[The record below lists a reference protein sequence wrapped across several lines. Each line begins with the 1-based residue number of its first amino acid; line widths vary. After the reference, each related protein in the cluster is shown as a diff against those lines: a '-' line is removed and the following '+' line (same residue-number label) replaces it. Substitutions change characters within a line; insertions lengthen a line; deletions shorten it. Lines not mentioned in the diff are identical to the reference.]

1 MLKSI
6 LAVIVGYIA
15 MAIFAFTI
23 YSCAYLGLGV
33 ERVFEPETYAVST
46 LWLVVMVVV
55 TLLGGV
61 FGGFICA
68 TLSKSKGT
76 CQVFAG
82 IVLALGLL
90 VAILAAIKER
100 PSAVRSGDVP
110 NFQAMQ
116 MAQTPAWIL
125 FLNPVLGAAGVLLG
139 ARMKRLPAA

>member
-1 MLKSI
+1 MKSV
-6 LAVIVGYIA
+6 LAVIVGYIVMTITA
-15 MAIFAFTI
+15 FALL
-23 YSCAYLGLGV
+23 CLAYLGMGI
-33 ERVFEPETYAVST
+33 ERVFAPASYVAST
-46 LWLVVMVVV
+46 LWMANMV
-55 TLLGGV
+55 T
-61 FGGFICA
+61 A
-68 TLSKSKGT
+68 TLIGGIIGGWLCAALSKNKRT

-90 VAILAAIKER
+90 VAILAAMKEH

-116 MAQTPAWIL
+116 MARTPAWIL